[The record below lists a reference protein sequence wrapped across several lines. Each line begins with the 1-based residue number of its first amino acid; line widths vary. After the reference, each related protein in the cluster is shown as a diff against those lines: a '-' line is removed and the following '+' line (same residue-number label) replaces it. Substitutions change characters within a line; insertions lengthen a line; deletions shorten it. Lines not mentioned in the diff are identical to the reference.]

1 MATVDIVLTNLT
13 FPAKLGDEY
22 CKFRPLVSVRYRD
35 SGNKIMYAREA
46 MPGLGNRD
54 YFECEKDNKDKPG
67 YVRHN
72 TEPKVDMNKL
82 SISRREIIFNDL
94 DVKKFERVEVEL
106 FDIDIKTG
114 FWDGLRDN
122 VLKVLPIA
130 VAPFIPATLPL
141 TLTLIKSAVE
151 KGTGKTV
158 TDLEKGLISKAMG
171 RDDGV
176 ARSLWTN
183 SATLTSDPQQNL
195 TMTGSGVKGDY
206 SVTLE
211 MEVS

>member
-13 FPAKLGDEY
+13 FPAKLEDKY

-35 SGNKIMYAREA
+35 SANKIMYAREA
-46 MPGLGNRD
+46 MPGLGKRD
-54 YFECEKDNKDKPG
+54 YWECEKDNKNKPG

-72 TEPKVDMNKL
+72 TEPQVDMNKL
-82 SISRREIIFNDL
+82 AISRREIIFNDL

-122 VLKVLPIA
+122 VLKILPVA
-130 VAPFIPATLPL
+130 VSPFIPTTLPL
-141 TLTLIKSAVE
+141 SLTLIKDAIE
-151 KGTGKTV
+151 KGTGKKV
-158 TDLEKGLISKAMG
+158 TDLEKALISKAMG

-183 SATLTSDPQQNL
+183 SAPLTSDPQQTL
-195 TMTGSGVKGDY
+195 TMNGAGVKGDY
-206 SVTLE
+206 SITLE